1 MFSGVPGSSPLEPDT
16 GAAPGER
23 RFWFG
28 LHGSSVALAVAS
40 ATARLAHS
48 VLVLAA
54 GPAEAVEFTE
64 ELNFYLGDSPAL
76 PVLSFPS
83 WETLPY
89 DAISPYQ
96 DIVSERL
103 ATLERLPDL
112 RRGVLVIPVATIMHR
127 LLPGRW
133 LRARSFRLRVGE
145 ALARDAFRRRMQDG
159 GYAFVSQVSGHGE
172 VAVRGSLIDVFPMG
186 SPRPFRIDLLDDVV
200 DSIRLFDPESQ
211 RSAERVSEVAVMPAR
226 EVALTEEGIAYFR
239 SRWRS
244 RFEGNPSETEIY
256 SEVSLGNAPPGIEY
270 YLPLFYERTE
280 SLFDYLHGGCTVVQ
294 LSGAREA
301 AESFWSEIQNR
312 YEQGRHDRLRPLLAP
327 AEVFIPP
334 EEFSGLLRRYPSVLV
349 AGVDEDRTRTGA
361 VVYATRMPASIPVD
375 GRARDPLAVLRR
387 FLEQFHGRVLIAA
400 ESVGRRETLLE
411 LLARHGLR
419 PVVLSGWAEFLGAT
433 EPLALAVAPLENGI
447 VLVEPP
453 LAVISESQLFGER
466 AQQRRLRRR
475 RQDAGAVVRDL
486 AELQPGAPVVHQ
498 QHGVG
503 RYLGLMVLEI
513 GNIPGEFICM
523 EYQDG
528 DKLYVPVAALD
539 LISRYTGVDPEH
551 APLHR
556 LGSGQ
561 WDKARRRAAERAADV
576 AAELL
581 EIHARRAARPGHAFV
596 PDADAYQSFT
606 QGFRFEE
613 TPDQRDAIDAVV
625 NDMGADRP
633 MDRLICGDAG
643 FGKTEVAMRA
653 AFVAVQDQR
662 QVALLVP
669 TTLLAQ
675 QHLQN
680 FRDRFADW
688 PIRVETLS
696 RFVGRARQQEIIADT
711 AAGKVDILIGTHRL
725 LQADVKFARLGLA
738 IIDEEHRFGVRQ
750 KERLKAMRAE
760 VDVLTLTATPIP
772 RTLNLALS
780 DLREL
785 SIISTP
791 PARRLAVRTLVR
803 EWHDG
808 MLREAMQRELHRG
821 GQIYFL
827 HNEVESIAAMGKTVQ
842 SLAPEGRVRIAHGR
856 MPERELEQVMLD
868 FYHRR
873 FQVLV
878 CTTIIETGIDVP
890 NANTIV
896 INRADKFGLA
906 QLYQLRGRVG
916 RSHHRAYAYLL
927 IPPRA
932 ALAQDAMKRLEAIES
947 LEELGIGFT
956 LATHDLEI
964 RGAGEILGEEQSGQI
979 QEVGFA
985 MYMDLLD
992 RAVRSLR
999 SGRRPE
1005 LDRPLDTGVEI
1016 NLHVPALIPED
1027 YLPDVHSRLV
1037 LYKRIAGASDEQE
1050 LTALREEII
1059 DRFGAL
1065 PEPLRL
1071 LLRTARLKQQA
1082 RPLGVRKID
1091 YSQAGGRVHFHG
1103 NARID
1108 GARLVRLLQ
1117 EQPAAYRMDGRDKL
1131 RLLQGLPDA
1140 DGRLAFL
1147 GGLFETLQQPA
1158 IT

>member
-1 MFSGVPGSSPLEPDT
+1 MDPGDPGLSPLTPDT
-16 GAAPGER
+16 GSTPGER

-28 LHGSSVALAVAS
+28 LQGSSAALAVAT
-40 ATARLAHS
+40 AAARLSHPVIAM
-48 VLVLAA
+48 AA
-54 GPAEAVEFTE
+54 GPAEAAEFSD
-64 ELNFYLGDSPAL
+64 ELGFYLGDTPAV

-103 ATLERLPDL
+103 ATLERLPEL
-112 RRGVLVIPVATIMHR
+112 RRGVLVLPVATAMHR
-127 LLPGRW
+127 LLPGAW
-133 LRARSFRLRVGE
+133 LRARCFRIRVGE
-145 ALARDAFRRRMQDG
+145 LLERSAFRRRMQEG
-159 GYAFVSQVSGHGE
+159 GYAAVSQVSGHGE

-186 SPRPFRIDLLDDVV
+186 SPQPFRIDLLDDVV
-200 DSIRLFDPESQ
+200 DSIRVFDPESQ
-211 RSAERVSEVAVMPAR
+211 RSGERVTEVAVMPAR
-226 EVALTEEGIAYFR
+226 EVPLTPDGIALFR
-239 SRWRS
+239 NRWRS
-244 RFEGNPSETEIY
+244 RFEGNPSECEIY
-256 SEVSLGNAPPGIEY
+256 RAVSLGNAPPGIEY
-270 YLPLFYERTE
+270 YLPLFYERSE
-280 SLFDYLHGGCTVVQ
+280 SLFNFLGTECSIVQ
-294 LSGAREA
+294 LSGARQA
-301 AESFWSEIQNR
+301 VDAFWREIR
-312 YEQGRHDRLRPLLAP
+312 DRHEQGRHDRQRPLLDP

-334 EEFSGLLRRYPSVLV
+334 EEFNGLLRAHPLV
-349 AGVDEDRTRTGA
+349 CIDGFGEDKSRAGA
-361 VVYATRMPASIPVD
+361 VVYATRMPAAVPVD
-375 GRARDPLAVLRR
+375 GRARDPLAVVRR
-387 FLEQFHGRVLIAA
+387 FLETFQGRVLIAA
-400 ESVGRRETLLE
+400 DSVGRRETLLD
-411 LLARHGLR
+411 LFARHGLR
-419 PVVLSGWAEFLGAT
+419 PAVLSGWAEFLASAET
-433 EPLALAVAPLENGI
+433 LALTVAPLENGI
-447 VLVEPP
+447 VLVDPP

-466 AQQRRLRRR
+466 AHQRRLRRR
-475 RQDAGAVVRDL
+475 RQDAGAIVRDL
-486 AELQPGAPVVHQ
+486 AELQPGAPVVHH

-503 RYLGLMVLEI
+503 RYVGLMVLAV
-513 GNIPGEFICM
+513 GNIPGEFICL
-523 EYQDG
+523 EYEGG
-528 DKLYVPVAALD
+528 DRLYVPVASLD

-581 EIHARRAARPGHAFV
+581 EIHAQRASRPGHAFV
-596 PDADAYQSFT
+596 PDQDAYQSFA
-606 QGFRFEE
+606 QAFPFEE
-613 TPDQRDAIDAVV
+613 TPDQQDAIDAVV
-625 NDMGADRP
+625 KDMGAGRP

-653 AFVAVQDQR
+653 AFLAVQDQR

-688 PIRVETLS
+688 PIRVEALS
-696 RFVGRARQQEIIADT
+696 RFIPRPRQQEIIADT
-711 AAGKVDILIGTHRL
+711 ASGRVDILIGTHRL
-725 LQADVKFARLGLA
+725 LQPDVKFARLGLA

-780 DLREL
+780 DLRDL

-803 EWHDG
+803 EWNDG

-827 HNEVESIAAMGKTVQ
+827 HNEVESIAAMSQTAQ
-842 SLAPEGRVRIAHGR
+842 ALAPDARIRIAHGQ

-878 CTTIIETGIDVP
+878 CSTIIETGIDVP
-890 NANTIV
+890 NANTII

-916 RSHHRAYAYLL
+916 RSHHRAYAYLVV
-927 IPPRA
+927 PPRA
-932 ALAQDAMKRLEAIES
+932 VLAQDAVKRLEAIES

-1005 LDRPLDTGVEI
+1005 LDRPLDTGTEI
-1016 NLHVPALIPED
+1016 NLHVPALIPAD

-1037 LYKRIAGASDEQE
+1037 LYKRIASAAGADDLE
-1050 LTALREEII
+1050 ALREEII
-1059 DRFGAL
+1059 DRFGDL
-1065 PEPLRL
+1065 PQPLRF
-1071 LLRTARLKQQA
+1071 LLRIARLKQQA
-1082 RPLGVRKID
+1082 GPLGVRKID
-1091 YSQAGGRVHFHG
+1091 FGPGGGRVHFHD
-1103 NARID
+1103 NPRID
-1108 GARLVRLLQ
+1108 AAHLVDMLQ
-1117 EQPAAYRMDGRDKL
+1117 KQPGDYRMDGRVKL
-1131 RLLQGLPDA
+1131 RLLRSLPDA
-1140 DGRLAFL
+1140 ADRAEFL
-1147 GGLFETLQQPA
+1147 GGLFEILA
-1158 IT
+1158 VH